1 MCLFGT
7 DFGAV
12 TLQRVI
18 GIVGRISNGVLSVCA
33 GVSSFIFT
41 LLGYLIVRD
50 FDEQLVA
57 SLFIGLFALLV
68 VWVASEKPNSSQARA
83 ISALVDRLL
92 AVGTGDLKTPPP
104 AILRDQMPAL
114 ASAVEGL
121 FEQVRSNLDNVHAMA
136 MYDPVTSLP
145 NRVHFKREAERILKT
160 RLRDGKLALL
170 FIDLDGFKEV
180 NDSLGHAQGDQTL
193 ALVASRLRAVVKDEV
208 RCGAVTHPLIAR
220 LAGDEF
226 TLLFSSVAGPEQAEQ
241 IARRVLAALCE
252 DFAIGEQTVKLGAS
266 IGVALCPQHGGD
278 LPGLMKAA
286 DVAMYHAKASGRSQV
301 CVYDAALAAAL
312 AHKARI
318 ERELRQAVARGEF
331 ALVYHPQVCARSG
344 AVVAGEALIRWHH
357 PRDGI
362 LLPESF
368 IAIAEESSLIAEIGD
383 WVVDEAAHVV
393 ARWHAAGMTQRVT
406 INISPKQLDRSDFFA
421 RLRQGL
427 AQAGAPASMIELEF
441 TETLAMQCGDDLLR
455 EIAEAQAAG
464 ISIAIDDFGSG
475 YSNLARMKDMPIN
488 RVKLD
493 SSLTRDLDSCENGR
507 TIVSSVIHLVH
518 GLGAEVVAEGVERR
532 EQIDVLR
539 ALGCDLIQGYAFA
552 TPMGEEDFLDW
563 LGAQSG
569 QPRRILT
576 A

>member
-1 MCLFGT
+1 M
-7 DFGAV
+7 

-18 GIVGRISNGVLSVCA
+18 GIVGKISNGVLSVCA

-41 LLGYLIVRD
+41 LLGYVLVSD
-50 FDEQLVA
+50 FDGQLVA

-83 ISALVDRLL
+83 VAALVDRLL
-92 AVGTGDLKTPPP
+92 AVGTGDLKSPPP
-104 AILRDQMPAL
+104 AILREQMPAL

-145 NRVHFKREAERILKT
+145 NRVHFKREAERILKA
-160 RLRDGKLALL
+160 RLRDDKLALL

-180 NDSLGHAQGDQTL
+180 NDSLGHAQGDHTL

-241 IARRVLAALCE
+241 ISRRVLAALCE

-318 ERELRQAVARGEF
+318 ERELRHAVARSEF
-331 ALVYHPQVCARSG
+331 ALVFHPQVCARSG

-357 PRDGI
+357 PRDGT

-368 IAIAEESSLIAEIGD
+368 IAIAEESNLIAEIGD
-383 WVVDEAAHVV
+383 WVVDEAAHVA
-393 ARWHAAGMTQRVT
+393 ARWHAAGMAQRVT
-406 INISPKQLDRSDFFA
+406 INISPKQLERSDFFA
-421 RLRQGL
+421 RLRHGL
-427 AQAGAPASMIELEF
+427 AQAGAPASMVELEF
-441 TETLAMQCGDDLLR
+441 TETLAMRCGDDLLR

-552 TPMGEEDFLDW
+552 MPMGEEDFLDW
-563 LGAQSG
+563 LGTRSG
-569 QPRRILT
+569 QPRRVLT
-576 A
+576 G